1 MMNILFVS
9 LGCDKNLV
17 DSEVMLGLL
26 AEKGYGFTDD
36 EMEADVIVVNTCCFI
51 GDAKEES
58 VNTILEMA
66 EHKKDAK
73 CKALIVL
80 HSVTS
85 RRSLMRFRK
94 WMQCW
99 EPLPTTAL
107 SRRWKKHSAASI
119 C

>member
-66 EHKKDAK
+66 EHSAGNHY
-73 CKALIVL
+73 LRQ
-80 HSVTS
+80 HYRGGGRSTW
-85 RRSLMRFRK
+85 RRAYAEM
-94 WMQCW
+94 
-99 EPLPTTAL
+99 
-107 SRRWKKHSAASI
+107 
-119 C
+119 